1 MLFLYTNPWHHVG
14 SIISVES
21 PPTHADVGCDLMSW
35 DQALYLVDFAGSIRI
50 TSSSLCPSL
59 PTSTSHIS
67 LSNVFQVTLQCL
79 PKLTAP
85 FLVEGNKTLHLL
97 SSPVRLKF
105 LPTGTLT

>member
-1 MLFLYTNPWHHVG
+1 MDGLALFRYNVLFLYTNQWHYVG
-14 SIISVES
+14 NIISVES

-50 TSSSLCPSL
+50 SSSSSLCPSL
-59 PTSTSHIS
+59 PNSTSQIS

-85 FLVEGNKTLHLL
+85 FLGTAKLHGR
-97 SSPVRLKF
+97 V
-105 LPTGTLT
+105 G